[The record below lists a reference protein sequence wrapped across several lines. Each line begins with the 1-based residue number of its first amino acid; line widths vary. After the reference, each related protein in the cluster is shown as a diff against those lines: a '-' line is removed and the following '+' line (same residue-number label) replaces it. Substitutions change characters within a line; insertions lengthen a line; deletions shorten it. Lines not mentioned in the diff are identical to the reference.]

1 MLEADIK
8 KVQMDEHGFG
18 SRHVRVCCAPKCLSK
33 YAKIYVKFHK

>member
-18 SRHVRVCCAPKCLSK
+18 SRHVRVCFAANCLSK
-33 YAKIYVKFHK
+33 YAKLDLKFHK